1 MQASGRIPAE
11 GWFGSVIEMATSQG
25 FTSMEAWI
33 NLGLLM
39 MCITLALLAAGKYLA
54 VERRLA

>member
-1 MQASGRIPAE
+1 
-11 GWFGSVIEMATSQG
+11 
-25 FTSMEAWI
+25 MEAWI